1 MTRMGRPDGPPD
13 EFSTLLSIERE
24 PPRLPESQRAQL
36 IARVLASAAP
46 RAERAPWWQQ
56 LRLRTWSIGLAFVA
70 FGGLVWAGQAALRGA
85 PEPARQAA
93 LAAASSAA
101 ASVRARAKAVEI
113 DKDTE
118 MPIPE
123 LAAAPPVDSA
133 APPVDSA
140 APPVDSAAPP
150 GPHLPAADTKF
161 GATAGD
167 ELAALN
173 EARTAQQ
180 RGDSAGALRAIMAH
194 EQRFPRTIFAEDRE
208 ALRVAALGKLGRTS
222 EARARARA
230 FAKRYPR
237 SVFISKLS
245 PWLAD

>member
-1 MTRMGRPDGPPD
+1 MIRKGRFAGPPD
-13 EFSTLLSIERE
+13 ELSNLLSIERE

-36 IARVLASAAP
+36 IARVLAAAAP

-56 LRLRTWSIGLAFVA
+56 RRLRTWSIGLAFVA
-70 FGGLVWAGQAALRGA
+70 FGGVVWAGQAALRRA
-85 PEPARQAA
+85 SAPARLVAVA
-93 LAAASSAA
+93 PASSAA
-101 ASVRARAKAVEI
+101 ASVRAPAKAVKL
-113 DKDTE
+113 DKNRE
-118 MPIPE
+118 MPVPE
-123 LAAAPPVDSA
+123 LIAVPLVEAAPPPVARLPAPDAKPSA
-133 APPVDSA
+133 AAS
-140 APPVDSAAPP
+140 
-150 GPHLPAADTKF
+150 
-161 GATAGD
+161 GD

-180 RGDSAGALRAIMAH
+180 RGDSAGALRALTAH
-194 EQRFPRTIFAEDRE
+194 EQRYPRSIFAEDRE